1 MIENWKC
8 AKCNSLNHPRRKKC
22 WKCNSARFGW
32 RIPKR
37 VDLPWIGRVSTI
49 GVAGASATLCAL
61 LFAGLA
67 LIPGFWQ
74 LFFHETLPEKFLSTS
89 TPVPSL
95 TPRPTGTLSPTSTM
109 TPEPPLQLDFLNSG
123 YEPSASSMLLL
134 PGEPSNA
141 DPEDQV
147 SQGGI
152 SLRRENRIVMSVL
165 NQSNTTI
172 VINNQVP
179 IQLIAYQP
187 MQSPVNVLNLPLGG
201 EGFYR
206 NFVADIPMN
215 AGSGTVWASFSE
227 SGV

>member
-1 MIENWKC
+1 
-8 AKCNSLNHPRRKKC
+8 
-22 WKCNSARFGW
+22 
-32 RIPKR
+32 
-37 VDLPWIGRVSTI
+37 
-49 GVAGASATLCAL
+49 
-61 LFAGLA
+61 
-67 LIPGFWQ
+67 
-74 LFFHETLPEKFLSTS
+74 
-89 TPVPSL
+89 
-95 TPRPTGTLSPTSTM
+95 
-109 TPEPPLQLDFLNSG
+109 
-123 YEPSASSMLLL
+123 MLLL

-227 SGV
+227 SGVEVPGDIVPTVNAPDFFTLSPGEVEVFKIETQFEGAGEYTFRPGIEYYNDTGKSTIIWTSEPVTAYLPSNMVIWEPTFADSGQKYSRSGQCSFAQTEHDVSPDGFFQFFYDCDF